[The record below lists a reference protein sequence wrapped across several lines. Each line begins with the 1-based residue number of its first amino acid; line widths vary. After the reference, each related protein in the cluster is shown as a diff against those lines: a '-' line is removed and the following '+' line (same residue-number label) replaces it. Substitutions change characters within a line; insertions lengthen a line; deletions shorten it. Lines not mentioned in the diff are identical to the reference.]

1 MATRSR
7 CRRTIRATCVA
18 DVMDHA
24 TSEQFRRTLLGRRVS
39 LLRHWRQARADGQGD
54 AAEEAEASL
63 LDSIDASGRRA
74 LARIQ
79 SSLVRIAR
87 GSYDECAACHA
98 DIDEQ
103 RLRAVPDTDR
113 CGDCATEN

>member
-1 MATRSR
+1 
-7 CRRTIRATCVA
+7 
-18 DVMDHA
+18 MDHD
-24 TSEQFRRTLLGRRVS
+24 TCEQFRQTLLSRRVS
-39 LLRHWRQARADGQGD
+39 LLKRWRQARADWDD
-54 AAEEAEASL
+54 AAAVETEASM

-79 SSLVRIAR
+79 SCLVRIAR

-98 DIDEQ
+98 DIDEE

-113 CGDCATEN
+113 CGLCATEN